1 MEHFKQP
8 REGIVGTDRS
18 DSDLLSLDMVAVA
31 HRDALIAMAWHLNAT
46 TMDGHRAPIAAQI
59 YQRLK
64 SPRPG
69 DLVVEPVASRYS
81 KDLDTRIKALGYL
94 IEKREEWWLTDEDW
108 ETAKVED
115 GGLTD
120 EDRQTDVAWYIQ
132 YGPDPVDICRWV
144 NCTFIT
150 VPIRSDEFRSPN
162 SGG

>member
-1 MEHFKQP
+1 MDRFKQP
-8 REGIVGTDRS
+8 REDIVGTDRS

-31 HRDALIAMAWHLNAT
+31 HREALIAMAWHLRDAT
-46 TMDGHRAPIAAQI
+46 MVGHPAPIAAQI

-64 SPRPG
+64 SPQPG
-69 DLVVEPVASRYS
+69 DLVVEPGMAVYS

-108 ETAKVED
+108 EALKVED

-120 EDRQTDVAWYIQ
+120 EDRQTDEAWYIQ
-132 YGPDPVDICRWV
+132 YGPDPADICRWV

-150 VPIRSDEFRSPN
+150 VPIRWDEFRTRPAN
-162 SGG
+162 G